1 MSINHANALGITT
14 SPPVRSGKISAASLM
29 THRAGIFRAIEAGCA
44 AEARVTARPVDNI
57 S

>member
-1 MSINHANALGITT
+1 VSINHANALGITI
-14 SPPVRSGKISAASLM
+14 SPPVPNGKISAASLM
-29 THRAGIFRAIEAGCA
+29 THCGRVLRAIEAGCT

>member
-1 MSINHANALGITT
+1 VNINHANALGITT
-14 SPPVRSGKISAASLM
+14 SPPVRNGKISAASLM
-29 THRAGIFRAIEAGCA
+29 THRGGISGRLKRERA

>member
-1 MSINHANALGITT
+1 MSINHAKALGITT
-14 SPPVRSGKISAASLM
+14 SPPIPNGKISAAALM
-29 THRAGIFRAIEAGCA
+29 THCGGVLRAIEGGCT